1 MSRYFDWT
9 ASLKRL
15 VRFDAAR
22 AEDVNSALDELTA
35 GLDTLDADVNRA
47 IKLPGGTADQTLALT
62 GGRRANL
69 LLSFDANGNITAV
82 AGGGRF
88 RGDWATA
95 TAYVVADYFKDP
107 VSKNI
112 YATVTAHTAGVLA
125 DDITAGRVQLA
136 INVADLEAARDAAAA
151 SADRAAS
158 SETAAKDSATN
169 AANSATDALASKN
182 AAATSA
188 ADSKASA
195 TDALASQNA
204 AATSAADSEA
214 SSQAAKDKLREFVSV
229 KDFGAVGDGAADDTA
244 ALKAAIDDVSAAGG
258 GVVRIPRGTYKHTGL
273 TLPAN
278 ITLQGEGYHVT
289 VLDYTTATGNGIT
302 LASGARH
309 VSILDLK
316 LHSSGASTGWA
327 ISGTAGVIG
336 EFTINRYF
344 ITGFLKGIDIWQAIN
359 SNIGIGRMQG
369 QGRTVAGG
377 VGLRLGN
384 SSTEISTTVTV
395 GQTYFQDYETN
406 THNVYCPGLL
416 CIGTV
421 WESSKT
427 AFKTAQHTYLYNCYW
442 EANDTYDIDADG
454 DGVVVFGGYGL
465 DFAKVRLDAAYAFP
479 GSMFHTRFG
488 TKFSK
493 NRYTLGGSG
502 AAEGSIL
509 SGRNFA
515 DSGAGFNIAMSNPAL
530 SAGGDVL
537 HIQSLSADDKRI
549 FLWSGVDIP
558 LKLDGLQTQANQL
571 TIGSGAAI
579 TKHLSA
585 TATWDPASVADA
597 AMTSTTVDVTGAAIG
612 DTVAVGFSVAVPAG
626 ALLVGAVTAAD
637 VVTVTLFNKTGA
649 ALDLAS
655 GTLRADVWKH

>member
-1 MSRYFDWT
+1 MPVKLSPPPRQQYMDANGDPYVGAKLFTYAAGTTTKQATYTDST
-9 ASLKRL
+9 GGSANTNPIILDASGRTP
-15 VRFDAAR
+15 
-22 AEDVNSALDELTA
+22 NGMWLTA
-35 GLDTLDADVNRA
+35 GLGYKFLLAPSTDTDPPSNAIFTEDNVVGVND
-47 IKLPGGTADQTLALT
+47 TASTQWVTTALTPTYVNATQFTLA
-62 GGRRANL
+62 GDQSVEFHVGRRVRFTVTAGTL
-69 LLSFDANGNITAV
+69 YGEISTSVYGTLTTITVVLDRGVLDSGLSAVDVSVITAV
-82 AGGGRF
+82 NSS
-88 RGDWATA
+88 T
-95 TAYVVADYFKDP
+95 P
-107 VSKNI
+107 N
-112 YATVTAHTAGVLA
+112 
-125 DDITAGRVQLA
+125 
-136 INVADLEAARDAAAA
+136 A
-151 SADRAAS
+151 S
-158 SETAAKDSATN
+158 TN
-169 AANSATDALASKN
+169 AKN
-182 AAATSA
+182 
-188 ADSKASA
+188 
-195 TDALASQNA
+195 
-204 AATSAADSEA
+204 
-214 SSQAAKDKLREFVSV
+214 
-229 KDFGAVGDGAADDTA
+229 FGAVGDGVANDTA
-244 ALKAAIDDVSAAGG
+244 ALKAAIDAVSAAGG

-278 ITLQGEGYHVT
+278 ITLQGEGYLVT

-302 LASGARH
+302 LASGARQ

-369 QGRTVAGG
+369 QGRAVAGG

-421 WESSKT
+421 WETSKT

-442 EANDTYDIDADG
+442 EANDTYDIDAAG
-454 DGVVVFGGYGL
+454 DGVVVFGDYGL
-465 DFAKVRLDAAYAFP
+465 DMAKVVLDATAIARSLFHLRG
-479 GSMFHTRFG
+479 GSYHT
-488 TKFSK
+488 K
-493 NRYTLGGSG
+493 NRFLFGPDGAIGTLLSARNVADTGV
-502 AAEGSIL
+502 AA
-509 SGRNFA
+509 R
-515 DSGAGFNIAMSNPAL
+515 IAVSNPGL
-530 SAGGDVL
+530 NGGGDGL
-537 HIQSLSADDKRI
+537 HIQSLEAGDGRI
-549 FLWSGVDIP
+549 FLWSG
-558 LKLDGLQTQANQL
+558 ANQSL
-571 TIGSGAAI
+571 IVDGTNVRVIDFKIGGGAVI

-585 TATWDPASVADA
+585 TAAWDPASVADA
-597 AMTSTTVDVTGAAIG
+597 AMTSTTVAVTGAAIG